1 MPRGSWG
8 LNEKPR
14 RFQDIHQSMEVIEE
28 LLKKYLLLFTDRSLL
43 QATPSPQYEYLK
55 AFTIAW
61 MPLKTKTE

>member
-1 MPRGSWG
+1 
-8 LNEKPR
+8 
-14 RFQDIHQSMEVIEE
+14 MEVIEE
-28 LLKKYLLLFTDRSLL
+28 LLKKYLVLFTDRSLL